1 MNINFKLGST
11 TGKAGILSIECQ
23 KLNIPCVIVV
33 FRNVLNYPNSV
44 QIFKLKSKPK
54 DESAEIKA
62 VEEICKVAD
71 KYAITLVM
79 NLALRNRQHLIE
91 TFAKFGFKTKKSWLG
106 NCPELI
112 REHHSLD

>member
-23 KLNIPCVIVV
+23 KLNIPYVVVV

-44 QIFKLKSKPK
+44 QIFKLKSQPK
-54 DESAEIKA
+54 DEAAEIKA

-79 NLALRNRQHLIE
+79 KLALKNRKRLIE
-91 TFAKFGFKTKKSWLG
+91 TFSEFGFKTKKSWLG

-112 REHHSLD
+112 REHTPLN